1 MESLA
6 SFSAVIDRLGEFEE
20 VIQAP
25 QRQKAASA
33 AATADIPSG
42 NGALPAPVE
51 SAAPAAADSIQLM
64 DVDPADD
71 RAGGPAG
78 PRPLLELDG
87 VTLRTP
93 NGAATLVE
101 GLNVQVRALT
111 ARKLHSVRL

>member
-25 QRQKAASA
+25 PREK
-33 AATADIPSG
+33 AATAAESADAMPAAGG
-42 NGALPAPVE
+42 NGAGPEPAVQ
-51 SAAPAAADSIQLM
+51 ADTIELL
-64 DVDPADD
+64 DVDPGA
-71 RAGGPAG
+71 RPAG
-78 PRPLLELDG
+78 HGPLLELEG

-101 GLNVQVRALT
+101 HLDVAVRPAT
-111 ARKLHSVRL
+111 DQHAFH

>member
-25 QRQKAASA
+25 QNEKAAA
-33 AATADIPSG
+33 AAEAADAMPAAGG
-42 NGALPAPVE
+42 NGAGPE
-51 SAAPAAADSIQLM
+51 PAAVPAAHADTIELL
-64 DVDPADD
+64 DVDT
-71 RAGGPAG
+71 AGQTAG
-78 PRPLLELDG
+78 RGPLLELEG

-101 GLNVQVRALT
+101 HLDVAVRPAT
-111 ARKLHSVRL
+111 D